1 MRVPSLCIRAVL
13 CVLAV
18 SVSAVFVLGLNAYVA
33 AQDPQ
38 PQTQPVLLQMI
49 RDDAIHRELGL
60 SDDQVARLM
69 DALREVDPPW
79 FRARVLPAVKQ
90 RDEIVSLTSQLRRS
104 LQSILDAKQLLRLR
118 QLEHQALGTRM
129 VLRDE
134 VVRDLELR
142 DDQVQSFVAAF
153 LNTDQ
158 ESSEIQK
165 AVREGKKSAEQG
177 NRELGQLKTKERQS
191 LVAQLSP
198 EQKVKL
204 GRLTGEA
211 FSFSEIRRSYPLAPE
226 LTAEGVTWIQGGP
239 LSLEATRGKVVAVH
253 FYAFQCINC
262 QRNFDHYQK
271 WYEDYAD
278 DGLVII
284 GIQTPET
291 SAERQL
297 DRVTSAVKSD
307 GMTYPVLLD
316 GESKNW
322 KAWSNTM
329 WPTVYLV
336 DRKGF
341 LRRWWQGELNWKETR
356 GEQQMRETIEQLLSE
371 K

>member
-1 MRVPSLCIRAVL
+1 MDVLSLCFRAL
-13 CVLAV
+13 LGV
-18 SVSAVFVLGLNAYVA
+18 SVVCVSALDACVA
-33 AQDPQ
+33 AQESQ
-38 PQTQPVLLQMI
+38 PKTQPVLLQMI
-49 RDDAIHRELGL
+49 RDDAIHHELGL
-60 SDDQVARLM
+60 DDDQIVKLM
-69 DALREVDPPW
+69 DRLREIDPPW
-79 FRARVLPAVKQ
+79 FRARILPSAKQ
-90 RDEIVSLTSQLRRS
+90 REKIVSLTSQLRRS
-104 LQSILDAKQLLRLR
+104 LQSMLDAKQLGRLR
-118 QLEHQALGTRM
+118 QLEYQALGTRM

-134 VVRDLELR
+134 VVRELELS
-142 DDQVQSFVAAF
+142 DDQLQGFVTAF

-158 ESSEIQK
+158 ESGEIQK
-165 AVREGKKSAEQG
+165 AVGEGNKSAQQG
-177 NRELGQLKTKERQS
+177 NRELNELKTKERQS
-191 LVAQLSP
+191 LIAKLTP
-198 EQKVKL
+198 GQKAKL
-204 GRLTGEA
+204 GSVTGEA
-211 FSFSEIRRSYPLAPE
+211 FSFSEIRRSYPFAPE
-226 LTAEGVTWIQGGP
+226 LTASGVTWIQGGP
-239 LSLEATRGKVVAVH
+239 LSLEAMRGKVVAVH

-262 QRNFDHYQK
+262 QRNFDHYQR

-316 GESKNW
+316 GESQNW

-329 WPTVYLV
+329 WPTLYVV

-341 LRRWWQGELNWKETR
+341 LRRWWQGELNWKGTP
-356 GEQQMRETIEQLLSE
+356 GEQQMRETIEQLLAE